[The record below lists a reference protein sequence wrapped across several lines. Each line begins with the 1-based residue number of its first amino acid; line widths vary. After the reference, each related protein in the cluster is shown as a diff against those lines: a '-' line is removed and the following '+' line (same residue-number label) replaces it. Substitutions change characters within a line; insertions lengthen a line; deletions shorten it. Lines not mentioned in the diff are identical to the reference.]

1 LLKGIRWGA
10 GWYPRRRPRTHGG
23 LIQTTA
29 LVDRPSDQSIV
40 MSAGKQRGQA
50 NKQENEQCGSNPPK
64 GLPQAESHKS
74 VDSASQWG
82 YQWQFA
88 NCEERYAT
96 YLQREIRAVPARSRK
111 AGTRLGD
118 RGPAQ
123 TRAGVTAPAAR
134 AVRGRR
140 SGPLGGG
147 GWSVAT
153 ATASTTRMRGRVVGS
168 SRCGAEARCGA
179 CLRRRVAV
187 SVRAGAGGRA
197 GLRPVVAAAG
207 WPVCAAP
214 SSSALLG
221 AVVVGVSLPRRQGES
236 HDAEGG

>member
-1 LLKGIRWGA
+1 MESRVV
-10 GWYPRRRPRTHGG
+10 PRRRLRTHGG

-40 MSAGKQRGQA
+40 MSAGRQIGQA
-50 NKQENEQCGSNPPK
+50 SKQENEQCGSNPPK

-74 VDSASQWG
+74 VDSASQGG

-88 NCEERYAT
+88 NCEQRYAA
-96 YLQREIRAVPARSRK
+96 YLQREIRGVPARSRK
-111 AGTRLGD
+111 AGARLGD

-123 TRAGVTAPAAR
+123 AQAGVTAPAAR
-134 AVRGRR
+134 AVKGRR

-147 GWSVAT
+147 CSSVAT

-168 SRCGAEARCGA
+168 SRCGAEARGGA
-179 CLRRRVAV
+179 CLRGRVAG

-197 GLRPVVAAAG
+197 GLRPVVAAVG
-207 WPVCAAP
+207 WPACAAP
-214 SSSALLG
+214 SSSAPLG
-221 AVVVGVSLPRRQGES
+221 AVVVGASLLRGQGKS